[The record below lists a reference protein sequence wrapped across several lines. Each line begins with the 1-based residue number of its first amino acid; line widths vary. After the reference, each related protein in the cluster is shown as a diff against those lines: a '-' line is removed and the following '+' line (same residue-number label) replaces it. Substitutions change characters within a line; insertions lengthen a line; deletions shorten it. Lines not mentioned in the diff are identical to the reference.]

1 MTEEDVI
8 TIAAQHIT
16 KGDFMGAME
25 IFENHVNEN
34 PKDPA
39 GYHGWA
45 EAAMFE
51 IQENGNF
58 DEKGNDRINEGKVQS
73 YLRKAA
79 GLEPDNEGWINDSKL
94 PKTLESIFT
103 EIGNS
108 RIRFLLR

>member
-39 GYHGWA
+39 GC
-45 EAAMFE
+45 
-51 IQENGNF
+51 
-58 DEKGNDRINEGKVQS
+58 
-73 YLRKAA
+73 
-79 GLEPDNEGWINDSKL
+79 
-94 PKTLESIFT
+94 
-103 EIGNS
+103 
-108 RIRFLLR
+108 LLYTSPSPRD

>member
-45 EAAMFE
+45 EAAM
-51 IQENGNF
+51 
-58 DEKGNDRINEGKVQS
+58 
-73 YLRKAA
+73 
-79 GLEPDNEGWINDSKL
+79 
-94 PKTLESIFT
+94 
-103 EIGNS
+103 
-108 RIRFLLR
+108 

>member
-1 MTEEDVI
+1 MSEEDVI

-25 IFENHVNEN
+25 IFETHVTNN

-45 EAAMFE
+45 ESAMFE

-73 YLRKAA
+73 YLLSLFLLETRC
-79 GLEPDNEGWINDSKL
+79 EPDCSLQG
-94 PKTLESIFT
+94 
-103 EIGNS
+103 
-108 RIRFLLR
+108 RVCR

>member
-1 MTEEDVI
+1 MSEEDII

-25 IFENHVNEN
+25 IFENHVNDN

-79 GLEPDNEGWINDSKL
+79 GLEPDNAEYQAAFANALVEFDRVPWLFVN
-94 PKTLESIFT
+94 
-103 EIGNS
+103 
-108 RIRFLLR
+108 LRN